1 MAILSKDTKKIRYGV
16 IGQGYISQA
25 AVLPAFDHAREN
37 SELVALFSS
46 DTAKLKELGEKYK
59 VPYTGTYEDYDRLL
73 KQGVMDA
80 IYIALPNNMHRDYTE
95 RAARAGVHV
104 LCEKPMAVT
113 EQDCEAMM
121 AAARDGRVKLMIAY
135 RLHFEEANMKAVEI
149 VNSGQLGDARFF
161 ESVFS
166 QQVKEGDIRL
176 QKALGGGTLYDI
188 GIYCINAA
196 RYLFQDEPIEALAL
210 SIRDSDSRFYEVDEM
225 TSAVLRFPDDRL
237 ATFTCSFGAA
247 SVSSYRVVG
256 TQGDLRLEP
265 AYELADDLVHYL
277 TLDGKTQ
284 EIRYRKRDQFA
295 PELIYFS
302 RCVLENQ
309 EPEPSGTEGLADV
322 RVIRALLRSAEL
334 GGRPVQLGGFEK
346 RRRPDLSQEIKRP
359 PIKKPELVHAAP
371 PSGK

>member
-1 MAILSKDTKKIRYGV
+1 MAILSKDTRKIRYGV

-121 AAARDGRVKLMIAY
+121 AAAREAGVKLMIAY

-196 RYLFQDEPIEALAL
+196 RYLFQDEPIEALAI

-302 RCVLENQ
+302 RCILENQ